1 MERVNI
7 MWFRRDIRLKDNRA
21 LEAALAGGLMVLP
34 LFIFDTVILDQLPS
48 REDKRVSFIHK
59 ALTNLN
65 SDIAAHAGIKDSL
78 LCLHGRPA
86 DAFELLLNSL
96 DSSKSDNSS
105 KSENPSNSYSSEI
118 SIAGVYCGDDYE
130 PYALERDNEVMAVFQ
145 KRGIGLHKIKD
156 HVILS
161 PREVLKADGNPY
173 TIYTPYSKLWRATL
187 QGDRENL
194 LKSASLPASGGNILT
209 EKNTG
214 YLVGRIYPAGEMLR
228 SSDNSFSSSS
238 RVKVFGSLPR
248 PEDIGFKDC
257 ESPDARWSPDF
268 SIIDNY
274 GKTRDY
280 PAIENG
286 TTGIGVHLRFGT
298 VSIREVAAI
307 AHEHNDTWLGE
318 LIWREF
324 FQQIIFNFPH
334 SATGAFKRQYDYIEW
349 RNDESEIERWMAG
362 ETGYPLV
369 DAGMRELNTT
379 GHMHNRVRM
388 VVASFLT
395 KHLLVDW
402 QIGEAYFASKL
413 LDYDLA
419 SNVGNWQWAAGSGC
433 DAAPYFRVFNPTE
446 QARKFDPAGRYI
458 NRWLPELQ
466 SQQNSQSLSAPGKYP
481 APIVDHKFARDRA
494 LATYAKALKQQ

>member
-21 LEAALAGGLMVLP
+21 LEASLAGGLRVLP

-65 SDIAAHAGIKDSL
+65 TDLAAQTGIKDSL

-86 DAFELLLNSL
+86 EVFEFLLNGIVSGKSL
-96 DSSKSDNSS
+96 ITEKHSLIIED
-105 KSENPSNSYSSEI
+105 
-118 SIAGVYCGDDYE
+118 VYCGDDYE
-130 PYALERDNEVMAVFQ
+130 PYALERDKEVEALLH

-173 TIYTPYSKLWRATL
+173 TIYTPYSKLWRTTL
-187 QGDRENL
+187 AGDREKL
-194 LKSASLPASGGNILT
+194 LKIASLPALSGKIFPAAEVLISADEEQLSSNIPVLNSQSKT
-209 EKNTG
+209 SS
-214 YLVGRIYPAGEMLR
+214 VAAVRIY
-228 SSDNSFSSSS
+228 NSI
-238 RVKVFGSLPR
+238 PR
-248 PEDIGFKDC
+248 LADIGFNEC
-257 ESPDARWSPDF
+257 ESPDASWIPDF
-268 SIIDNY
+268 SVIDNY
-274 GKTRDY
+274 GKTRDF
-280 PAIENG
+280 PAIEKG

-298 VSIREVAAI
+298 VSIREAAAI
-307 AHEHNDTWLGE
+307 ALEHNDTWLGE

-334 SATGAFKRQYDYIEW
+334 SATGSFKRQYDNIEW
-349 RNDESEIERWMAG
+349 RNDEAEIERWMAG

-402 QIGEAYFASKL
+402 RIGEAYFASKL

-446 QARKFDPAGRYI
+446 QARKFDPAGRYTK
-458 NRWLPELQ
+458 RWVPEL
-466 SQQNSQSLSAPGKYP
+466 NSKADLQSLFTPGTGTGKYP
-481 APIVDHKFARDRA
+481 APIVDHKFARERA
-494 LATYAKALKQQ
+494 LATYAKALKG